1 MLRAPLLAVVLVTGF
16 FAYING
22 VQLAFVVVYAA
33 VFVILLALI
42 WSWSNARGLSFS
54 RQANGDTQM
63 VGETFAQRF
72 TLTNGSR
79 LPISLLEVRDLAG
92 FPGYRASRGLSMGR
106 RGQISWESDVRL
118 LARGRYELGPT
129 EVRLADPFGLFPRTV
144 RFGSQ
149 GSVVVYPAVHAIPDL
164 AFSGARAG
172 LDSDRGGRPRD
183 LPPSASG
190 IREHDPSDGIN
201 RIHWISTARKGRLM
215 SRTFDAEEGSDLLVA
230 LDLRRGLHH
239 GSAPE
244 SSLEYAV
251 TMAASVAHGALR
263 HGRAVALLATDRA
276 LTSLAAGRGAPQQQL
291 IMETLALA
299 QADGQ
304 VSLGEVLARHL
315 PAWRSRGNVVL
326 VTSDPSGEWV
336 EAVAACSQAGHRAV
350 AVYIDALSFAHQPS
364 ITPIPAQWR
373 LILDIWAIRQGDDL
387 ARLDPIVGRAVV

>member
-33 VFVILLALI
+33 VLVILLALI

-54 RQANGDTQM
+54 RQASGDTQT
-63 VGETFAQRF
+63 VGENFVQRF

-92 FPGYRASRGLSMGR
+92 FPGYRASCGLSMGR

-149 GSVVVYPAVHAIPDL
+149 GSVVVYPAVYPMPDL

-251 TMAASVAHGALR
+251 TMAASVVHGALR

-276 LTSLAAGRGAPQQQL
+276 LTSLGPGRGAPQQQL

-304 VSLGEVLARHL
+304 VSLGEVLRRHL
-315 PAWRSRGNVVL
+315 PAWRSRGNVVV

-350 AVYIDALSFAHQPS
+350 AVFIDALSFAHQPS
-364 ITPIPAQWR
+364 ITAIPAQWR
-373 LILDIWAIRQGDDL
+373 LILDIWTVRQGDDL

>member
-304 VSLGEVLARHL
+304 VSLGQVLARHL

>member
-42 WSWSNARGLSFS
+42 WSWSNARGLRFS

>member
-1 MLRAPLLAVVLVTGF
+1 MLRASLLAVVVVTGF

-33 VFVILLALI
+33 VLVGLLALL
-42 WSWSNARGLSFS
+42 WSWSNARGLAFS
-54 RQANGDTQM
+54 RQAPGGTQM
-63 VGETFAQRF
+63 VGERFAQRF

-92 FPGYRASRGLSMGR
+92 FPGYRASCGLSVKSHQ
-106 RGQISWESDVRL
+106 QISWESDVRL

-144 RFGSQ
+144 RFASQ
-149 GSVVVYPAVHAIPDL
+149 GTVVVYPAIYPMPDL

-215 SRTFDAEEGSDLLVA
+215 SRTFDAEEGADLLLV
-230 LDLRRGLHH
+230 LDLRRNLNQ

-251 TMAASVAHGALR
+251 AMAASVAHGALR
-263 HGRAVALLATDRA
+263 HGRAVALLATDRS
-276 LTSLAAGRGAPQQQL
+276 LTSLVAGRGDPQQQL

-304 VSLGEVLARHL
+304 VSLAEVLPRHL

-336 EAVAACSQAGHRAV
+336 EAIAASSQSGRRAV
-350 AVYIDALSFAHQPS
+350 AVFIDAMSFAHHAS
-364 ITPIPAQWR
+364 TTRIPAQWR
-373 LILDIWAIRQGDDL
+373 LILDIWTIRQGDDL
-387 ARLDPIVGRAVV
+387 SRLDPIVGRAVV

>member
-1 MLRAPLLAVVLVTGF
+1 
-16 FAYING
+16 
-22 VQLAFVVVYAA
+22 
-33 VFVILLALI
+33 
-42 WSWSNARGLSFS
+42 
-54 RQANGDTQM
+54 
-63 VGETFAQRF
+63 
-72 TLTNGSR
+72 
-79 LPISLLEVRDLAG
+79 
-92 FPGYRASRGLSMGR
+92 
-106 RGQISWESDVRL
+106 
-118 LARGRYELGPT
+118 
-129 EVRLADPFGLFPRTV
+129 FPRTV

-149 GSVVVYPAVHAIPDL
+149 GSVVVYPAVYPMPDL

-251 TMAASVAHGALR
+251 TMAASVVHGALR
-263 HGRAVALLATDRA
+263 HGRAVALLATGRA
-276 LTSLAAGRGAPQQQL
+276 LTSLAAGRGAPQQKL

-304 VSLGEVLARHL
+304 VGLGEVLARHL
-315 PAWRSRGNVVL
+315 PAWRSRGHVVL

-336 EAVAACSQAGHRAV
+336 EAIAACSQAGHRAV

-373 LILDIWAIRQGDDL
+373 LILDIWTIRQGDDL